1 MARVIGA
8 MRRAGAD
15 FARDIP
21 ISVAVVPTAGWLAG
35 GVARVASV
43 CGKGAWSTRS
53 GAGWPATG
61 ARDRSVPSVALMTVG
76 ACSVTGIGAGSDAG
90 DGRGRAVVRV
100 LQARYA
106 GHWLRASQSPTHPRG

>member
-90 DGRGRAVVRV
+90 DRA
-100 LQARYA
+100 
-106 GHWLRASQSPTHPRG
+106 G